1 VIANTVDLA
10 SRISILEDA
19 ILARLAAG
27 ALQVRDIDI
36 EKLKAGVAHPA
47 VYISTETGTFTKKG
61 QEVYACEL
69 HQFLVLLFH
78 NVKDERARR
87 RGLYPILEGVAQLLM
102 GQTLGLDITPIKPVR
117 FRNVTS
123 EAFRKQYLCAYE
135 LELTATVE
143 LRKEESQGDAG
154 ELLRIGLEYY
164 LQDPADDGRADATDL
179 MDLKEGS

>member
-1 VIANTVDLA
+1 MIANVMDQA
-10 SRISILEDA
+10 SRISIIEDA

-47 VYISTETGTFTKKG
+47 AYISTETGAFTKKG

-69 HQFLVLLFH
+69 RIFVVLLFH
-78 NVKDERARR
+78 HAKDERARR
-87 RGLYPILEGVAQLLM
+87 RGLYPILEGVARLLM
-102 GQTLGLDITPIKPVR
+102 GQKLGLDITPIKPVR

-123 EAFRKQYLCAYE
+123 DAFRKQYLCAYE
-135 LELTATVE
+135 LELAATVE
-143 LRKEESQGDAG
+143 LRMEAGQEDAT

-164 LQDPADDGRADATDL
+164 LQDPADDGRADATDVVE
-179 MDLKEGS
+179 LKEGS